1 MKNEPII
8 EPRPQPIVYVID
20 DDRSV
25 RAALEDLLASVGL
38 QVRSHSSVA
47 EFLESTILDVP
58 GCLLLDVRMP
68 GQSGIDFHRQM
79 PEYGIHLPT
88 IFITGHGDIAMGVS
102 AMKNGAFEF
111 LTKPFRDQD
120 LLDAIQQAI
129 EKDRQRRE
137 NEARSLDLNARWE
150 TLTPGERDVF
160 KLVVKGLLNKQIAA
174 ELNVSE
180 ITVKVRRSHLMQK
193 LHLNAKDAA
202 VQLVDNER
210 IPSGLRNRSAGVSS
224 V

>member
-68 GQSGIDFHRQM
+68 GQM

-193 LHLNAKDAA
+193 LQAKTVID
-202 VQLVDNER
+202 LVRISDN
-210 IPSGLRNRSAGVSS
+210 LS

>member
-1 MKNEPII
+1 
-8 EPRPQPIVYVID
+8 
-20 DDRSV
+20 
-25 RAALEDLLASVGL
+25 
-38 QVRSHSSVA
+38 
-47 EFLESTILDVP
+47 
-58 GCLLLDVRMP
+58 
-68 GQSGIDFHRQM
+68 M

-88 IFITGHGDIAMGVS
+88 IFITGHGDITMGVN
-102 AMKNGAFEF
+102 AIKNGAFEF

-129 EKDRQRRE
+129 EKDRRRRE
-137 NEARSLDLNARWE
+137 SEARSLDLNARWE

-174 ELNVSE
+174 DLNVSE

-193 LHLNAKDAA
+193 MQAKTIID
-202 VQLVDNER
+202 LVRMSD
-210 IPSGLRNRSAGVSS
+210 SLS

>member
-1 MKNEPII
+1 MKGEPLAVS
-8 EPRPQPIVYVID
+8 RTLNIVYVVD

-38 QVRSHSSVA
+38 QVRSYSSVA
-47 EFLESTILDVP
+47 EFLKNPISDAP

-79 PEYGIHLPT
+79 SGFGIHLPA
-88 IFITGHGDIAMGVS
+88 IFITAHGDIAMGVN
-102 AMKNGAFEF
+102 AIKNGAFEF

-137 NEARSLDLNARWE
+137 AKALSLDLRARWE
-150 TLTPGERDVF
+150 TLTPGEQDVF
-160 KLVVKGLLNKQIAA
+160 KLVVKGLFNKQIAA

-180 ITVKVRRSHLMQK
+180 ITVKVRRGHVMQK
-193 LHLNAKDAA
+193 MQAKTIIDLVRISDNLN
-202 VQLVDNER
+202 V
-210 IPSGLRNRSAGVSS
+210 
-224 V
+224 

>member
-1 MKNEPII
+1 MRNEPIV
-8 EPRPQPIVYVID
+8 ESQPQPIVYVID

-38 QVRSHSSVA
+38 QVRSSSSVA
-47 EFLESTILDVP
+47 EFLENPIPDVP

-79 PEYGIHLPT
+79 PEHGIHLPT
-88 IFITGHGDIAMGVS
+88 IFITGHGDIAMGVN
-102 AMKNGAFEF
+102 AIKNGAFEF

-129 EKDRQRRE
+129 EKDRQRRDS
-137 NEARSLDLNARWE
+137 EARSLDLNARWA
-150 TLTPGERDVF
+150 TLTSGERDVF

-174 ELNVSE
+174 DLNVSE

-193 LHLNAKDAA
+193 MQAKTIVD
-202 VQLVDNER
+202 LVRMSDD
-210 IPSGLRNRSAGVSS
+210 LS